1 VPQKIKNWKQVLSY
15 KSIFNFIIHQDIFV
29 LFFKIYIL
37 PKKAFILLER
47 IYSLHKHFPKQKRKN
62 EKKKRE
68 SIPPWQIKTGMQGF
82 LENAICE
89 NRDFSRIDTMKYTVR
104 VSHHVTKNFK
114 I

>member
-1 VPQKIKNWKQVLSY
+1 VLQKIKNWKQVISY

-29 LFFKIYIL
+29 FFFKIYIL

-104 VSHHVTKNFK
+104 VSHHVTRNFK